1 MNVLELTHR
10 SSNMHGLA
18 LLVLLFAEHDASHWE
33 LSCDEWNQARVE
45 ILSDQYHTS
54 DAKEYLID
62 YFRTKVSDEQCEVW
76 QIGRK

>member
-18 LLVLLFAEHDASHWE
+18 LLVLLLSEHDPYHWE

-45 ILSDQYHTS
+45 ILSDKNHNE

-62 YFRTKVSDEQCEVW
+62 YVYTKVSDEQCEAW